1 MVCFL
6 FEITYYLLFIVKQT
20 KQFYMSAFKIFQ
32 TESKDTFYLQIV
44 ESELRIV
51 SSDKWIPVILQ
62 AYKSQA
68 SAYIALL
75 CLQCWLQ
82 LNLTAGGLLGNKWTS
97 NA

>member
-32 TESKDTFYLQIV
+32 TESKDTFYLEIV

-51 SSDKWIPVILQ
+51 SSDK
-62 AYKSQA
+62 
-68 SAYIALL
+68 
-75 CLQCWLQ
+75 
-82 LNLTAGGLLGNKWTS
+82 
-97 NA
+97 